1 MGIMSDGIN
10 GGFSGKTG
18 SVVGYYRMGKWVI
31 RGLPKFSKKNKIG
44 SPAQKAS
51 RSNFTKIQ
59 HFLSPILPLIRI
71 GFNLEGRSKQMTAH
85 NAAKSYNML
94 NAITPDGEIDCAK
107 VLISC
112 GKLPVA
118 LNPSITTDELGLHFT
133 WSNNS
138 KEKGAA
144 HNDQVIVLAYHTAV
158 DRPIAYGFTGARR
171 SKGKETIEIP
181 HFGSDK
187 KFHVWIAFI
196 ADDREQVSKSTY
208 LGEIAY

>member
-1 MGIMSDGIN
+1 MADGIN

-51 RSNFTKIQ
+51 RSNFTKMQ
-59 HFLSPILPLIRI
+59 HFLSHILPIIKI
-71 GFNLEGRSKQMTAH
+71 GFAVEGRSRQMTAH

-94 NAITPDGEIDCAK
+94 NAFTPDGEIDCAK
-107 VLISC
+107 VLISM
-112 GKLPVA
+112 GKLPGA
-118 LNPSITTDELGLHFT
+118 LNPNITADELGLHFT
-133 WSNNS
+133 WSNNV

-144 HNDQVIVLAYHTAV
+144 HNDQVIVLAYDIAV
-158 DRPIAYGFTGARR
+158 ERPMAYGFTGARR
-171 SKGKETIEIP
+171 SKGKETIELP
-181 HFGSDK
+181 QFGSGK

-208 LGEIAY
+208 LGEIVY

>member
-59 HFLSPILPLIRI
+59 HFLSPILPIIRV

-94 NAITPDGEIDCAK
+94 NAFTSDGEIDYSK
-107 VLISC
+107 VLISY
-112 GKLPVA
+112 GKLPGA
-118 LNPSITTDELGLHFT
+118 LNPSLTADELGLHFT
-133 WSNNS
+133 WTNNS
-138 KEKGAA
+138 AEKGA
-144 HNDQVIVLAYHTAV
+144 NRDDQVIVLAYDVAIKK
-158 DRPIAYGFTGARR
+158 PAAYGFTGARR
-171 SKGKETIEIP
+171 QKCKETIEIAN
-181 HFGSDK
+181 FGSGQQ
-187 KFHVWIAFI
+187 FHVWIAFI
-196 ADDREQVSKSTY
+196 ADDREQVSMSTY
-208 LGEIAY
+208 LGEIVY